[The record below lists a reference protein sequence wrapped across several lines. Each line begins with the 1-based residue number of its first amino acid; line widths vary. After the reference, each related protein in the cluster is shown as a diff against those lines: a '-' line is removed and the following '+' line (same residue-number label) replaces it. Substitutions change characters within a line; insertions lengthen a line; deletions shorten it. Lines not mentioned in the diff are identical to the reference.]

1 MYIVSLPKKPIKYTI
16 QQLQNINADKLG
28 PARSPHYEI
37 ITLRNY
43 VTLHKKQMPHHVIWN
58 DTLNITRQ
66 GWFQGKGT
74 SGATLHTHL
83 LCVAISKARLVWC
96 GSSVIRAARLSQ
108 SLLIA
113 SLIATRNLVL
123 SHKPTTAQC
132 EVSLSHQYF
141 GVFHSQRFP
150 VFASRVGMLDNC
162 TLSFYSVANV
172 QVTTRPRECVLLG
185 WLIVCFMCYERGRPV
200 PFTSIWITEHLATAP
215 PPRLWKWNGMHPWRV
230 CQNVGQSY

>member
-1 MYIVSLPKKPIKYTI
+1 
-16 QQLQNINADKLG
+16 
-28 PARSPHYEI
+28 
-37 ITLRNY
+37 
-43 VTLHKKQMPHHVIWN
+43 MPHHVIWN

-66 GWFQGKGT
+66 GWFHGKGT
-74 SGATLHTHL
+74 SGATFHTHL

-172 QVTTRPRECVLLG
+172 QVTTHPRECVLLG
-185 WLIVCFMCYERGRPV
+185 WLCVLCVMREGDLYPSP
-200 PFTSIWITEHLATAP
+200 PFGSLSTSPLPP

>member
-1 MYIVSLPKKPIKYTI
+1 M
-16 QQLQNINADKLG
+16 
-28 PARSPHYEI
+28 
-37 ITLRNY
+37 TL
-43 VTLHKKQMPHHVIWN
+43 L
-58 DTLNITRQ
+58 
-66 GWFQGKGT
+66 T
-74 SGATLHTHL
+74 SQDRVGF
-83 LCVAISKARLVWC
+83 KARAHPGLHSTRTCLV
-96 GSSVIRAARLSQ
+96 RLLPHQ
-108 SLLIA
+108 SGTPEPKSAHRELD
-113 SLIATRNLVL
+113 RNLVL

-215 PPRLWKWNGMHPWRV
+215 PTSTSLKMKWNAPLASLPKCWTILLNSYSRFCIEMHHLSSFSKISRA
-230 CQNVGQSY
+230 NVNDDGVFFFYIMSLLARRKTLTRCNFLFHLNCFT